1 MATIPQNTTGFST
14 PVTLEL
20 HVQGQ
25 VLSVAKV
32 GPERLFLRDENANPR
47 GAATLVITVG
57 GTTKQTPIMIDENR
71 CDGREI
77 GYW

>member
-1 MATIPQNTTGFST
+1 MSTIPRNLDGFST

-32 GPERLFLRDENANPR
+32 GPERLFLRDEKANPR
-47 GAATLVITVG
+47 GPATLVITIG
-57 GTTKQTPIMIDENR
+57 DTTERTAIMIDETR